1 MTSNR
6 LMWIFG
12 GLFVVFG
19 LLMAVAD
26 GTTARDILGGL
37 SITSLGGFAF
47 AMVFDGVSKG
57 EIRVQFD
64 IIKRATQPRLFWA
77 TVALIAA
84 AGMGVMVSAAWVLF
98 FKAR

>member
-1 MTSNR
+1 MNLNR
-6 LMWIFG
+6 LMWFFG

-19 LLMAVAD
+19 LLLAVVD
-26 GTTARDILGGL
+26 SPTARDFWGGL
-37 SITSLGGFAF
+37 SIVSLGGFAF

-57 EIRVQFD
+57 EIRVQFN

-84 AGMGVMVSAAWVLF
+84 AGIGVMVSAAWILF
-98 FKAR
+98 FKQK